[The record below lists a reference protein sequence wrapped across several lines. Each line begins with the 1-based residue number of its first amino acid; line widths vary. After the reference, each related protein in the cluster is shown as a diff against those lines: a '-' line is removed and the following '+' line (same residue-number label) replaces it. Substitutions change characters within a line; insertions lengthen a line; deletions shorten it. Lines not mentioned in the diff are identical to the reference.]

1 MSKSG
6 TSAATRTG
14 CWDASNVRIGPT
26 PLRPLTHAFQNASL
40 PKPLGA
46 TTPSPVTTTLR
57 MAIAPPEHAGRPA
70 APALPE
76 PEGDPFWDG
85 RSLRNAVR
93 GCPAG
98 GPFRQAGCA
107 IHPWLPDHLDSLLTQ
122 D

>member
-40 PKPLGA
+40 PTPLGA
-46 TTPSPVTTTLR
+46 TTPSPVITTLR
-57 MAIAPPEHAGRPA
+57 MAFAPPEHAGRPA

-76 PEGDPFWDG
+76 PEGDTPLGDG
-85 RSLRNAVR
+85 GPLRNPPR
-93 GCPAG
+93 RCPAG
-98 GPFRQAGCA
+98 GPFRQARCA
-107 IHPWLPDHLDSLLTQ
+107 IHPLSP
-122 D
+122 